1 MIKILLIFSLPIL
14 LLAKTVSFQEA
25 LDLTMQNNKEL
36 KAKEFES
43 KKSIQDLKEAQGYS
57 IGKLEFAQNISKTN
71 NSGYVFGMKLASREA
86 SFGDLGFSD
95 FLGGVGQALN
105 NSANFDQFKAQM
117 TNPAMADKLLST
129 QPKDL
134 NFPDD
139 RTNYETKF
147 TYEVPIYVGG
157 KLSSAEAM
165 AKLQIKANQAKFSHD
180 KKQMGIEVLKAYN
193 GAVAAKKFI
202 KMTKNAKIITNRFK
216 KKSKSLYRKKLVRI
230 IDVKQS
236 KMAAYSVV
244 AKIEEAQTKFRLAI
258 AYLQFLTDDKTIT
271 DVEDFVSFNIEDDYL
286 ELLQDNALKSRD
298 DYEWMKLN
306 TQTMRTKI
314 DFDGADN
321 LPIVGGHLEYGINN
335 DEMDFDTAKDH
346 DYYVAAVGLTYSIF
360 DGSVIKAKKQKAKID
375 YLKTKNYFEYMK
387 NGISLEVKKNYLD
400 YQTQKST
407 LEQKK
412 KTQNM
417 AEDILLETEKMFA
430 NNLKFRTNMMYL
442 LMQLENMLKAQAD
455 VIMSEYEH
463 TITSGKLQ
471 LSIGSSLKR

>member
-1 MIKILLIFSLPIL
+1 
-14 LLAKTVSFQEA
+14 
-25 LDLTMQNNKEL
+25 
-36 KAKEFES
+36 
-43 KKSIQDLKEAQGYS
+43 
-57 IGKLEFAQNISKTN
+57 
-71 NSGYVFGMKLASREA
+71 
-86 SFGDLGFSD
+86 
-95 FLGGVGQALN
+95 
-105 NSANFDQFKAQM
+105 
-117 TNPAMADKLLST
+117 
-129 QPKDL
+129 
-134 NFPDD
+134 
-139 RTNYETKF
+139 
-147 TYEVPIYVGG
+147 
-157 KLSSAEAM
+157 
-165 AKLQIKANQAKFSHD
+165 
-180 KKQMGIEVLKAYN
+180 
-193 GAVAAKKFI
+193 
-202 KMTKNAKIITNRFK
+202 
-216 KKSKSLYRKKLVRI
+216 
-230 IDVKQS
+230 
-236 KMAAYSVV
+236 MAAYSVV

-360 DGSVIKAKKQKAKID
+360 DGSVVKAKKQKAKID

-442 LMQLENMLKAQAD
+442 LMQLQNM
-455 VIMSEYEH
+455 
-463 TITSGKLQ
+463 
-471 LSIGSSLKR
+471 